1 MGGAFTVVFI
11 HGRERSN
18 EERKSLLWME
28 EHECFGWRES
38 IREMVD
44 HRIVSLKPRM
54 VNGQKRGH
62 DDDEIITDERM
73 FQNIMRLTGSGGVM
87 EKGE

>member
-1 MGGAFTVVFI
+1 MFSLMEGNALTKR
-11 HGRERSN
+11 GRAY
-18 EERKSLLWME
+18 
-28 EHECFGWRES
+28 FGWRSMSVLGGERVIERWKIIEDS
-38 IREMVD
+38 PR
-44 HRIVSLKPRM
+44 PRM

-87 EKGE
+87 EKRE